1 MFMDRLLRETQCL
14 ANVFSAV
21 EALRLAD
28 EHGNPRGW
36 ASPCGMLEITR
47 CCAVI
52 SDLALSIAKAGY
64 RECDKETLD
73 EIASET
79 RQVLYSMK
87 AQFAA

>member
-1 MFMDRLLRETQCL
+1 
-14 ANVFSAV
+14 
-21 EALRLAD
+21 
-28 EHGNPRGW
+28 
-36 ASPCGMLEITR
+36 MLEITR

-64 RECDKETLD
+64 RECDKQTLD

>member
-1 MFMDRLLRETQCL
+1 MFLDRLLRETQFL
-14 ANVFSAV
+14 ANIFTAV
-21 EALRLAD
+21 EALRLSD

-36 ASPCGMLEITR
+36 ASPCGKLEIIR
-47 CCAVI
+47 RCAVI
-52 SDLALSIAKAGY
+52 CDLALSIAKAGY